1 MDTHE
6 TIRTLLGAWALNACP
21 AEEAALV
28 ERHLLACAAC
38 AREARGLAEAV
49 AGLGGAGPRP
59 PVGSLRRTCAAALGR
74 RPAATRTPA
83 YAAPYAAQVAALDLL
98 LSDLTAADWGRIAA
112 YGELSVHDLVA
123 HLAATDGLI
132 AGVIGLP
139 VEPLGDDPATR
150 TAAVVRRERRR
161 SAEQTRQS
169 WRAQADAMCRSVPA
183 NPPLGVAT
191 TALGAPLCLPDA
203 LTARS
208 YETWIHREDIA
219 AATGRRTPPPLAGH
233 VRPMA
238 ELAVRFLPQV
248 VSRRVAARGRHVRLE
263 LTGEGGGM
271 WTVPLGPATVS
282 RTAAVVRLDVTEF
295 CRLAGDRRAPDDVA
309 AEVGGDAELARE
321 FLAAVPG
328 LAVVP

>member
-1 MDTHE
+1 MDIHS
-6 TIRTLLGAWALNACP
+6 LVAVWALDACP
-21 AEEAALV
+21 PAEAALV
-28 ERHLLACAAC
+28 EAHLPTCPDC
-38 AREARGLAEAV
+38 AREARQVVEVV
-49 AGLGGAGPRP
+49 AGLAGSDRRP
-59 PVGSLRRTCAAALGR
+59 PAGSLARTRSAARRR
-74 RPAATRTPA
+74 RPPATAAPA
-83 YAAPYAAQVAALDLL
+83 YAAPFAAQVAALDLL
-98 LSDLTAADWGRIAA
+98 LSDLTAADWARTAA

-161 SAEQTRQS
+161 TAEQTRRW

-183 NPPLGVAT
+183 NPPLSVAT

-219 AATGRRTPPPLAGH
+219 VATGRRTPPPLPGH

-238 ELAVRFLPQV
+238 ELAVRFLPRV
-248 VSRRVAARGRHVRLE
+248 VSRRGRHVRLE
-263 LTGEGGGM
+263 LTGDGGGT
-271 WTVPLGPATVS
+271 WTVPLGPSTGAVS
-282 RTAAVVRLDVTEF
+282 RPAAVVTLDVVEF
-295 CRLAGDRRAPDDVA
+295 CRLAGDRRDPGHVA
-309 AEVGGDAELARE
+309 AEVGGDTTLARD
-321 FLAAVPG
+321 FLAAVPA